1 MENKE
6 ITHIN
11 NCRRKITNALLD
23 SKSTYKTNKIR
34 SKSEIEADLKH
45 ELQDS
50 LKPPFNVV
58 DTFVVTNEYGRIGA
72 WFAIV
77 EDDKYQYQ
85 ASKTYSE
92 NSLIA
97 VSTATFK

>member
-6 ITHIN
+6 ITYIN
-11 NCRRKITNALLD
+11 NCRRKITDALLD
-23 SKSTYKTNKIR
+23 SESTYKTNKIR
-34 SKSEIEADLKH
+34 TKSEIEAELKD
-45 ELQDS
+45 ELQDN
-50 LKPPFNVV
+50 LKLPFKVV
-58 DTFVVTNEYGRIGA
+58 DTFIVTNEYGRIGA

-85 ASKTYSE
+85 ASKTYGE

-97 VSTATFK
+97 VSTATYK

>member
-6 ITHIN
+6 ITYIN
-11 NCRRKITNALLD
+11 NCRRKITDALLD
-23 SKSTYKTNKIR
+23 SESTYKTNKIR
-34 SKSEIEADLKH
+34 TKSEIEADLKD
-45 ELQDS
+45 ELQNNIK
-50 LKPPFNVV
+50 LPFEVV
-58 DTFVVTNEYGRIGA
+58 DTFIVTNEYGRIGA

-85 ASKTYSE
+85 ASKTYGE

>member
-1 MENKE
+1 MGSKE
-6 ITHIN
+6 ITYIN
-11 NCRRKITNALLD
+11 NCRRKITDALLD
-23 SKSTYKTNKIR
+23 SESTYKTNKIR
-34 SKSEIEADLKH
+34 TKSEIEADLKD
-45 ELQDS
+45 ELQNN
-50 LKPPFNVV
+50 LKLPFEVV
-58 DTFVVTNEYGRIGA
+58 DTFIVTNEYGRIGA

-85 ASKTYSE
+85 ASKTYGE

>member
-6 ITHIN
+6 IMYIN
-11 NCRRKITNALLD
+11 NCRRKITDALLD
-23 SKSTYKTNKIR
+23 SESTYKTNKIR
-34 SKSEIEADLKH
+34 TKSEIEADLKD
-45 ELQDS
+45 ELQNN
-50 LKPPFNVV
+50 LNLPFKVV
-58 DTFVVTNEYGRIGA
+58 DTFIVTNEYGRIGA

-85 ASKTYSE
+85 ASKTYGE

-97 VSTATFK
+97 VSTATYK

>member
-1 MENKE
+1 MDNKE
-6 ITHIN
+6 LTYIN
-11 NCRRKITNALLD
+11 NCRRKITNALLN
-23 SKSTYKTNKIR
+23 SESTYKTNKIR
-34 SKSEIEADLKH
+34 TKSEIEADLKD
-45 ELQDS
+45 ELQDN
-50 LKPPFNVV
+50 LKPSLNVV
-58 DTFVVTNEYGRIGA
+58 DTFVVTNNHGRIGA

-85 ASKTYSE
+85 ASKTFGE

>member
-6 ITHIN
+6 LTYVN
-11 NCRRKITNALLD
+11 NCRKKITKALLE
-23 SKSTYKTNKIR
+23 SKSTYKTVNNRTK
-34 SKSEIEADLKH
+34 KEIEVDLKD
-45 ELQDS
+45 ELQKN
-50 LKPPFNVV
+50 LQPLNVV
-58 DTFVVTNEYGRIGA
+58 DTFVVIGDYGCIGA

-85 ASKTYSE
+85 ASKTFSE

-97 VSTATFK
+97 VSTVSNK

>member
-6 ITHIN
+6 IMYIN
-11 NCRRKITNALLD
+11 NCRRKITDALLN
-23 SKSTYKTNKIR
+23 SESTYKTNKIR
-34 SKSEIEADLKH
+34 TKSEIEADLKD
-45 ELQDS
+45 ELQDN
-50 LKPPFNVV
+50 LKTPFNVV
-58 DTFVVTNEYGRIGA
+58 DTFIVTNEYGRIGA

-85 ASKTYSE
+85 ASKTFGE

>member
-11 NCRRKITNALLD
+11 NCRRKITDALLN
-23 SKSTYKTNKIR
+23 SESTYNTNKIR
-34 SKSEIEADLKH
+34 TKSEIEADLKD
-45 ELQDS
+45 ELQDN
-50 LKPPFNVV
+50 LKSPFNVV
-58 DTFVVTNEYGRIGA
+58 DTFVVIGKHKTIGA

>member
-6 ITHIN
+6 ITYIN
-11 NCRRKITNALLD
+11 NCRRKITDALLN

-34 SKSEIEADLKH
+34 TKSEIEADLKD
-45 ELQDS
+45 ELQDN
-50 LKPPFNVV
+50 LKTPFNVV
-58 DTFVVTNEYGRIGA
+58 DTFIVTNEYGRIGA
-72 WFAIV
+72 WFTIV
-77 EDDKYQYQ
+77 EDEKYQYQ
-85 ASKTYSE
+85 ASKTFGE